1 MVSKGLP
8 MKPTRHEYHDELNL
22 ARLNVILATNRTAL
36 QHWQKRLQLDAF
48 GEIAIECTAANGHVV
63 PHGLDND
70 VLMGLITGAVL
81 QNVEPGG
88 EIRLTVSE
96 LVRLSGLTSSERVF
110 HRLEDS
116 LERLQ
121 WTALKITESW
131 LDNGKQHARSV
142 KLSIVSKHWVEDI
155 VIDTDVVKNPGQWQ
169 SKTRLVIRLDPELT
183 RSIRIGYIRPLNST
197 ILGQIKQPMGRSV
210 YRALSLLR
218 TTSSTNGPIPLR
230 MDLPLGAWADHLGLT
245 HHLPSLNRVQKIQR
259 ALEPAHAALQS
270 AGYLKDIEYSGRGDD
285 RTVSYTFAAAEM
297 QPVNP
302 EVAQLLKPH
311 LGEQRAIQLAT
322 ELTPDHVRTVLGQFE
337 RLLQTDYSRKV
348 RSRPGLLHDMLIN
361 PGKYNSVT
369 GLPEKPSVRQPVPE
383 LPPVD
388 DAVPTP
394 NQATFEMIFKV
405 LSKEW
410 KEANIRQFKPR
421 LWDLYKEGHITTSDL
436 SLRLSTLDP
445 ALVAAQLERWEEAI

>member
-8 MKPTRHEYHDELNL
+8 MKPSRQAQYHDELNL
-22 ARLNVILATNRTAL
+22 ARLNVILATNRTKL
-36 QHWQKRLQLDAF
+36 QHWQKKLQLDAF

-88 EIRLTVSE
+88 EIRLTASE
-96 LVRLSGLTSSERVF
+96 LVRLSGLPYCERVF

-121 WTALKITESW
+121 WTALKISEAW
-131 LDNGKQHARSV
+131 LDEGKQHARSV
-142 KLSIVSKHWVEDI
+142 KLSIVSKHWVENVEDAA
-155 VIDTDVVKNPGQWQ
+155 VKNPGQWQ
-169 SKTRLVIRLDPELT
+169 GVTKLVIRLDPELT
-183 RSIRIGYIRPLNST
+183 RSIRIGYIRPLNSA

-218 TTSSTNGPIPLR
+218 TTSTANGPIPLR
-230 MDLPLGAWADHLGLT
+230 MELPLVAWADHLGLT
-245 HHLPSLNRVQKIQR
+245 HHLPTLNRMQKIQR
-259 ALEPAHAALQS
+259 ALEPAHTALQS

-285 RTVSYTFAAAEM
+285 KTVSYTFAAAEM

-322 ELTPDHVRTVLGQFE
+322 ELTSDHVRKVLAQFE

-348 RSRPGLLHDMLIN
+348 RSRPGLLHDMLIS
-361 PGKYNSVT
+361 PEKYNSVT
-369 GLPEKPSVRQPVPE
+369 GLPEKPSARQPVRE
-383 LPPVD
+383 LMPINDVM
-388 DAVPTP
+388 PTP
-394 NQATFEMIFKV
+394 NEAAFEMTFKV
-405 LSKEW
+405 LSKDW

-421 LWDLYKEGHITTSDL
+421 MWELYKGGHITISALSRQLADL
-436 SLRLSTLDP
+436 EPSM
-445 ALVAAQLERWEEAI
+445 VAAQLDRWEEAI

>member
-1 MVSKGLP
+1 MVKGLP
-8 MKPTRHEYHDELNL
+8 MKPIREAQYHDELNL
-22 ARLNVILATNRTAL
+22 ARLNVILATNRTKL
-36 QHWQKRLQLDAF
+36 QHWRKKLQLDAF

-88 EIRLTVSE
+88 EIRLTATE
-96 LVRLSGLTSSERVF
+96 LIRLSGLPDCERVF
-110 HRLEDS
+110 QRLEES

-121 WTALKITESW
+121 WTALKISEAW
-131 LDNGKQHARSV
+131 LDEGKQHARSI
-142 KLSIVSKHWVEDI
+142 KLSIVSKHWVEN
-155 VIDTDVVKNPGQWQ
+155 VTEPTVKNPGQWQ
-169 SKTRLVIRLDPELT
+169 GMTKLVIRLDPELT
-183 RSIRIGYIRPLNST
+183 RSIRIGYIRPLNSA

-218 TTSSTNGPIPLR
+218 TTSTTSGPAPLY
-230 MDLPLGAWADHLGLT
+230 MELPLIAWADHLGLT
-245 HHLPSLNRVQKIQR
+245 HHLPELNFVQKIQR

-270 AGYLKDIEYSGRGDD
+270 AGYLAEVKYSGRGDAK
-285 RTVSYTFAAAEM
+285 TVSYTFAAEEM

-302 EVAQLLKPH
+302 EVAQLLRPH

-322 ELTPDHVRTVLGQFE
+322 ELTPEHVRTVLGQFE

-369 GLPEKPSVRQPVPE
+369 GLPEKPTARQPIRE
-383 LPPVD
+383 LLPID
-388 DAVPTP
+388 DVMPTP
-394 NQATFEMIFKV
+394 NQAAFEMTFKV
-405 LSKEW
+405 VSRSW
-410 KEANIRQFKPR
+410 QEANIRQYKPR
-421 LWDLYKEGHITTSDL
+421 LWELYKDGRITTFDLSRQLSDL
-436 SLRLSTLDP
+436 DP
-445 ALVAAQLERWEEAI
+445 SSVAAQLDRWEQAV